1 MYRTVVA
8 SKHGTPARPR
18 PSPPQELQRRGADV
32 HSAAGSLLRGAAHC
46 GHTTV
51 ARIALHLGCF
61 ATVASAAARSATSD
75 ADSHVDSYPCLWSP
89 PNSCSAAGLT
99 ARLEAQPH
107 LVFALQAAVLSCR
120 TTIVI
125 DVLSYMAAVRMS
137 AAGCPELAGL
147 LDVAAGQGCPALV
160 EALLIAGWHPDG
172 ARRDMGPLSV
182 ACRAADKES
191 VRMLLNWGATVFCS
205 RPTCPPAEGSSE
217 PSSSSTSSSAAAS
230 VTTRRRYSF
239 DGRASAMP
247 MLASPALSPSRTSAA
262 ASTSRTSPERMPPMP
277 PPCISALNFAGDAA
291 VARELLTM
299 RPQLQQQRV
308 LDSALVAA
316 AEAGNREV
324 VEVLVGAGARA
335 AGFQN
340 GEALIRAVVCGHAH
354 VVWVLLCRAGA
365 HVHLYGTRGPLLLL
379 LARMWCNKEVCDV
392 LRRCGARDDME
403 LVEQLGGPPSRLHGA
418 AAGVTSGAGAAARAG
433 EEKLPADVGGTG
445 RVTASVEA
453 SAGVEMGAGLQR
465 GGTSTLRMLS
475 EHRVVE
481 VVERAEQEGG
491 AEGGVEGLGV
501 CGRECDAGVE
511 RDGVGAVESS
521 AGSGRTLLRALGVL
535 TLQPLGKWAS
545 LWRR

>member
-1 MYRTVVA
+1 M
-8 SKHGTPARPR
+8 
-18 PSPPQELQRRGADV
+18 

-46 GHTTV
+46 GHITV
-51 ARIALHLGCF
+51 ARLALHLGCF
-61 ATVASAAARSATSD
+61 ASVASAAALSAASHAASH
-75 ADSHVDSYPCLWSP
+75 ADSCPCLWSP
-89 PNSCSAAGLT
+89 AHSCSAAGLA

-125 DVLSYMAAVRMS
+125 DVLSYMAAVRMPV
-137 AAGCPELAGL
+137 ADCQELAGL

-160 EALLIAGWHPDG
+160 EALLTAGWHPDG

-182 ACRAADKES
+182 ACRAADRES
-191 VRMLLNWGATVFCS
+191 VRMLLNWGAGVFGS
-205 RPTCPPAEGSSE
+205 RPTSPPAEGSSV
-217 PSSSSTSSSAAAS
+217 PSSSTSSSAAAS

-247 MLASPALSPSRTSAA
+247 MLASPALSPQCTSAA
-262 ASTSRTSPERMPPMP
+262 AGASSSAPERLPPTP
-277 PPCISALNFAGDAA
+277 PPYVSALNFAGDAA
-291 VARELLTM
+291 VAVELLTM

-316 AEAGNREV
+316 AEAGNDEV

-340 GEALIRAVVCGHAH
+340 GEALIRAIVCGHAH
-354 VVWVLLCRAGA
+354 VVWALLCRAGA
-365 HVHLYGTRGPLLLL
+365 HVHLYGTRGSLLLL

-403 LVEQLGGPPSRLHGA
+403 RVVQPGAPPSRLYGA
-418 AAGVTSGAGAAARAG
+418 AAGVTSGTEPGAAAGAG
-433 EEKLPADVGGTG
+433 AGQGNPFAAGTGGVTAIGGADV
-445 RVTASVEA
+445 RVV
-453 SAGVEMGAGLQR
+453 AGNGLQR
-465 GGTSTLRMLS
+465 GGTSTLRMPS
-475 EHRVVE
+475 ERRVVE
-481 VVERAEQEGG
+481 EVERGEQDGG
-491 AEGGVEGLGV
+491 AEEGVGGLGV
-501 CGRECDAGVE
+501 CGHECDAGVE
-511 RDGVGAVESS
+511 RDCVGAVESS

-535 TLQPLGKWAS
+535 TMQPLGKWAS